1 MKIWSFIKNK
11 NHHFFLRIPRRFRQ
25 ESNLIYF
32 SLSTLRMIY
41 DGFTVHYLKI
51 LCVFWL
57 KLIHRPWRQEL
68 IESWLFHCYLP
79 SNYGVVLYF
88 DIPDTPKPEDK
99 THLCQVILNLAQWLC
114 GRGFPKINRTGVF
127 YSPYGNE
134 CKVTLHCFQE
144 LPVQGIKHRDH
155 LHSNW
160 SKGHYVVLRHITAAT
175 FIKLCF

>member
-1 MKIWSFIKNK
+1 MDLQFITWKYFALFGWSWCK
-11 NHHFFLRIPRRFRQ
+11 
-25 ESNLIYF
+25 
-32 SLSTLRMIY
+32 
-41 DGFTVHYLKI
+41 
-51 LCVFWL
+51 
-57 KLIHRPWRQEL
+57 PWRQEL

-127 YSPYGNE
+127 YSPIE
-134 CKVTLHCFQE
+134 MSARWHCIVFKNYMYKE
-144 LPVQGIKHRDH
+144 SNTEAIFMFY
-155 LHSNW
+155 SNW
-160 SKGHYVVLRHITAAT
+160 STGHYVVLRHITAAT